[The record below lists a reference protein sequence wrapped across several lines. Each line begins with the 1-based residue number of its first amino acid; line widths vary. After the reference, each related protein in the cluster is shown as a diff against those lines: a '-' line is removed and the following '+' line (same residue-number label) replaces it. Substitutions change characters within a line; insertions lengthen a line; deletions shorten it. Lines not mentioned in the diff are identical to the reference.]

1 MEVTELNNTITK
13 LENILEGLNSR
24 LDEANE
30 GIIYQEDREVELTQ
44 TEQGKKMIKNK

>member
-24 LDEANE
+24 PDEANE
-30 GIIYQEDREVELTQ
+30 GISYLEDREVELTQ
-44 TEQGKKMIKNK
+44 TEQGKK